1 MVNAGRIDLLP
12 PRLPSLV
19 ANEGPTLQDLAEGK
33 PEFQVLDQ
41 AALLANVQDDMAELL
56 ASIMRRQ
63 ANRRND
69 KVDGQEGSSREH
81 VRDEGRAE
89 EVEKVRSLLRDSGA
103 GWPAAFDLARSLFPD
118 PVELALLLAALRDDV
133 ELDEEIRAEI
143 EQALAELIE
152 EHGHEKISAGM
163 NIRDVVASFATR
175 TGLTPDSL
183 RQAYRSLLDSGSGES
198 VTYRYLIDLFGF
210 ARRGIALD
218 FLELALAADM
228 SANVPSRAASD
239 FQPLLALLFQLRLL
253 RSADALPMGA
263 AGRRQQ
269 SRERRARGHHD
280 VDMMDEALV
289 ELLLAALTDFLDAR
303 RKFEKF
309 LLKWRAVAADRQ
321 VADWARGVLRAM
333 ADIPGELFPDQ
344 AYRQALLTHLS
355 DAIESLFH
363 RGHTGFARPGELHA

>member
-19 ANEGPTLQDLAEGK
+19 ANEAPTLQDLAEGK

-63 ANRRND
+63 AGRRND
-69 KVDGQEGSSREH
+69 KIDGQEGSSREH

-118 PVELALLLAALRDDV
+118 PVDLALLLAALRDDV

-152 EHGHEKISAGM
+152 EHGQEKITAGM
-163 NIRDVVASFATR
+163 NIRDVVSSFATR

-183 RQAYRSLLDSGSGES
+183 RQAYRSLLESGSGES

-228 SANVPSRAASD
+228 SADAPSRAAGD

-253 RSADALPMGA
+253 RSADALLMGA
-263 AGRRQQ
+263 AGRRHQN
-269 SRERRARGHHD
+269 RERRARGNHD
-280 VDMMDEALV
+280 A
-289 ELLLAALTDFLDAR
+289 T
-303 RKFEKF
+303 
-309 LLKWRAVAADRQ
+309 
-321 VADWARGVLRAM
+321 
-333 ADIPGELFPDQ
+333 
-344 AYRQALLTHLS
+344 
-355 DAIESLFH
+355 
-363 RGHTGFARPGELHA
+363 